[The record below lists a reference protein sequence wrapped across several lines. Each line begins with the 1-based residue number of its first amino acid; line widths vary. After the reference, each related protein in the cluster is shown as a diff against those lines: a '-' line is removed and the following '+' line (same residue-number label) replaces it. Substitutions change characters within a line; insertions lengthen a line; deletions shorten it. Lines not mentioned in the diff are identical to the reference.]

1 MISFENVFYTY
12 AIKTPYECLAI
23 KNINFTIKDGELVFI
38 VGKTGSGKS
47 TLIQHLNGLLIPSE
61 GKVKVDNFV
70 LSRKRKEATKKIA
83 PLRKKVGVVFQFSE
97 NQLFEDTL
105 EKDVA
110 FGPMNFKVKKD
121 DALKIA
127 HEVLKQVGLGE
138 EYFKRSPFELS
149 GGEKRKAAIAGIL
162 ALNPDVLVLDE
173 PTSGL
178 DMKSKKE
185 VMKLFLELNQQG
197 KTVIIVTHDMNL
209 LLEYGKRVI
218 VMKDGELI
226 DDLTVGDF
234 FYRDHKFD
242 FLEVPEIVKMLR
254 LLFEEGHKLSY
265 REIKDVDSLASELK
279 KESEK

>member
-23 KNINFTIKDGELVFI
+23 KNINFTIQNGELVFI

-127 HEVLKQVGLGE
+127 HEALKQVGLGE

-185 VMKLFLELNQQG
+185 VMMLFLELNQQG

-254 LLFEEGHKLSY
+254 LLFEDGHKLPY

>member
-127 HEVLKQVGLGE
+127 HEALKQVGLGE

-254 LLFEEGHKLSY
+254 LLFEDGHKLSY

>member
-23 KNINFTIKDGELVFI
+23 KNINFTIYDGELVFI

-254 LLFEEGHKLSY
+254 LLFEDGHKLSY

>member
-12 AIKTPYECLAI
+12 AIKTPYECLAL
-23 KNINFTIKDGELVFI
+23 KNINFSISDGELVFI

-70 LSRKRKEATKKIA
+70 LSKKRKEATKKIGQ
-83 PLRKKVGVVFQFSE
+83 LRKKVGVVFQFSE

-110 FGPMNFKVKKD
+110 FGPMNFKIKKD

-254 LLFEEGHKLSY
+254 LLFEDGHKLPY
-265 REIKDVDSLASELK
+265 RDIKDVDSLASELK

>member
-23 KNINFTIKDGELVFI
+23 KNINFTIQNGELVFI

-254 LLFEEGHKLSY
+254 LLFEDGHKLSY

>member
-254 LLFEEGHKLSY
+254 LLFEDGHKLSY

>member
-23 KNINFTIKDGELVFI
+23 KNINFTIQNGELVFI

-127 HEVLKQVGLGE
+127 HEALKQVGLGE

-254 LLFEEGHKLSY
+254 LLFEDGHKLPY

>member
-127 HEVLKQVGLGE
+127 HEALKQVGLGE

-254 LLFEEGHKLSY
+254 LLFEDGHKLPY

>member
-23 KNINFTIKDGELVFI
+23 KNINFTIKNGELVFI

-254 LLFEEGHKLSY
+254 LLFEDGHKLSY

>member
-1 MISFENVFYTY
+1 MVSFENVFYTY

-23 KNINFTIKDGELVFI
+23 KNINFTIENGELVFI

-110 FGPMNFKVKKD
+110 FGPMNFNVKKD

-254 LLFEEGHKLSY
+254 LLFEDGHKLSY